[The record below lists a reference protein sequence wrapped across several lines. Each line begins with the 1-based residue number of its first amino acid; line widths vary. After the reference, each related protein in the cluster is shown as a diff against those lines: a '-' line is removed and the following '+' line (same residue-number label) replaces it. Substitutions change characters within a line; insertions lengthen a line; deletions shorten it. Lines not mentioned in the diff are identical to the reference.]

1 MKVLMVDK
9 NEIFTNFMKNMVKD
23 EIYKVKM
30 GQKYEEGYL
39 AFFKQKPKAIITD
52 NEVSKKNNLKVKKNI
67 KFFSPIENIIY
78 ISSNLNRFKTL
89 IKNLK
94 K

>member
-9 NEIFTNFMKNMVKD
+9 NEIFTTFIKNMVKD
-23 EIYKVKM
+23 EIYKIKM
-30 GQKYEEGYL
+30 GQRDEEGYL
-39 AFFKQKPKAIITD
+39 AFFKQKPKGIITD
-52 NEVSKKNNLKVKKNI
+52 NKVSKKNM

-78 ISSNLNRFKTL
+78 ISSNLNRFKAL

-94 K
+94 DKKGGVI